1 MLIVLLTFKVASRGL
16 YLLPRTQCL
25 SCSALDAG
33 EPLDAVG
40 GGGGWWEADSS
51 LCLSHVVRH
60 KVCLLSEYMMDG
72 WMDGWVNGCMEGWMV
87 DGWVKGLMD
96 GWMHG
101 WMEG

>member
-40 GGGGWWEADSS
+40 GGGGWWTKFPGVLGAGPLGQGNSS
-51 LCLSHVVRH
+51 
-60 KVCLLSEYMMDG
+60 
-72 WMDGWVNGCMEGWMV
+72 
-87 DGWVKGLMD
+87 
-96 GWMHG
+96 
-101 WMEG
+101 

>member
-60 KVCLLSEYMMDG
+60 KVCLLSEYMTG
-72 WMDGWVNGCMEGWMV
+72 EG
-87 DGWVKGLMD
+87 GLLLALS
-96 GWMHG
+96 HG
-101 WMEG
+101 PLDLGEQGVCLFLLGD